1 MLREQNRRLR
11 NPENFCLCTPGS
23 RALKSGIL
31 LTIGIWD
38 SSSTDKDPEFTA
50 WNPESNTLF
59 HFTSHEANELKLQVY
74 DKGQTSDSSWEFLK
88 IENK

>member
-38 SSSTDKDPEFTA
+38 SSSTDKDPEFIA

-59 HFTSHEANELKLQVY
+59 LDVT
-74 DKGQTSDSSWEFLK
+74 
-88 IENK
+88 